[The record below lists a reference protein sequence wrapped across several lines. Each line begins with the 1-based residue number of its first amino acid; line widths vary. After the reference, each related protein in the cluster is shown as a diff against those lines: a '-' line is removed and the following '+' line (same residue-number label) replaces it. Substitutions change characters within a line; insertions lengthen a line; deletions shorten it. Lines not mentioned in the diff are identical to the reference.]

1 MFSIKHESYLQ
12 LEASSKSL
20 KAVGAPTCTPLARP
34 PPNCGVK
41 GFDNSPLP
49 KPGHDCPRPE
59 DISMYLALEP
69 FPTVRGLAQSVAPPT
84 RLLPVYPASH
94 CSRVPRPAV

>member
-69 FPTVRGLAQSVAPPT
+69 FPTVRGWHSPSLPHQPCCVPPT
-84 RLLPVYPASH
+84 S
-94 CSRVPRPAV
+94 VPHTILQ